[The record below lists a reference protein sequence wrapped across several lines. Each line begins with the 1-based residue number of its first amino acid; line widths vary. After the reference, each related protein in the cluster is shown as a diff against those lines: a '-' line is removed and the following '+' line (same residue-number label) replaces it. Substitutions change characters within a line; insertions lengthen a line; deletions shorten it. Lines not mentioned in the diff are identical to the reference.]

1 MKNKGLAKSALTI
14 ALLGIATDPGGVH
27 LANAVKI
34 KSTLEQKSSAEVK
47 STTKI
52 K

>member
-1 MKNKGLAKSALTI
+1 MKKTGIAKGALTI
-14 ALLGIATDPGGVH
+14 ALLGIATDPGGTH
-27 LANAVKI
+27 LANAVHL
-34 KSTLEQKSSAEVK
+34 KSTLEQKSSTELL